1 MAKFVISPYTYLF
14 HEVSMAYVKKTIE
27 IDAQAIKKT
36 KKIFDVSTDKEA
48 VNLALKFI
56 CDEDEIIRT
65 HESLAGQL
73 QLQDLFR

>member
-1 MAKFVISPYTYLF
+1 MS
-14 HEVSMAYVKKTIE
+14 YVKKTIE

-36 KKIFDVSTDKEA
+36 KKILDVSTDKEA
-48 VNLALKFI
+48 VNLALQLI

-65 HESLAGQL
+65 HESLAGHL

>member
-1 MAKFVISPYTYLF
+1 MS
-14 HEVSMAYVKKTIE
+14 YVKKTIE